1 MQLRCRS
8 IQLRDVKVLL
18 HVCYRYAFSGIINFG
33 NQAGN
38 SNLPRSMPPLEAQ
51 RAWEAQAQ
59 LQKLEAQVRQ
69 QQEQV
74 AQVPGMTMVVVKGD

>member
-1 MQLRCRS
+1 M
-8 IQLRDVKVLL
+8 
-18 HVCYRYAFSGIINFG
+18 A
-33 NQAGN
+33 
-38 SNLPRSMPPLEAQ
+38 PLEAQ

-74 AQVPGMTMVVVKGD
+74 AQVPGDDDGGGEGD

>member
-1 MQLRCRS
+1 M
-8 IQLRDVKVLL
+8 
-18 HVCYRYAFSGIINFG
+18 A
-33 NQAGN
+33 
-38 SNLPRSMPPLEAQ
+38 PLEAQ

-74 AQVPGMTMVVVKGD
+74 AQVPGMTMVVVKVISDSNKTNSKNM